1 MYVLSIISFLLLA
14 GFLLLAAMR
23 FGIPDMM
30 SDLYYQ
36 LQNCT
41 GSEVIGDKRKRNYGW
56 VFTAVMV
63 ASSLLMLIPLLDC
76 GMGIQCL
83 AFLGCAGLMFV
94 GAAPNYIDKDTLP
107 IHKCGAIVAA
117 IGCVGWCMSVN
128 ILPTILLATFLFFV
142 LWLFYHLFVK
152 WEQYLAERDGREP
165 EMHLHPW
172 YWIEIAG
179 FLDVYLTYWLCVC

>member
-23 FGIPDMM
+23 FGVPAMV
-30 SDLYYQ
+30 SDVYYQ

-41 GSEVIGDKRKRNYGW
+41 GSEVIGDKRKRSYGW
-56 VFTAVMV
+56 VFTLVMF
-63 ASSLLMLIPLLDC
+63 ASALLMLVSFLDS
-76 GMGIQCL
+76 GKGIQFL

-94 GAAPNYIDKDTLP
+94 GAAPNYIDRDTLP
-107 IHKCGAIVAA
+107 VHKCGAIVAA
-117 IGCVGWCMSVN
+117 VGCVGWCMSVN
-128 ILPTILLATFLFFV
+128 ILPTAILAVMLLLA
-142 LWLFYHLFVK
+142 LWILNK
-152 WEQYLAERDGREP
+152 ISQWEHWLAECAGCEP